1 MKKPIG
7 NNILVK
13 PDEMAAE
20 HKGIFLPKL
29 ARKPN
34 FKGTI
39 IAVGHGTYLSP
50 MAFKPGDYILYDS
63 ATPIDEEHIITSQK
77 NILGTFI
84 K

>member
-1 MKKPIG
+1 MKPIG

-39 IAVGHGTYLSP
+39 ISTGKGIYKSP
-50 MAFKPGDYILYDS
+50 MEFKEGDYILYDS
-63 ATPIDEEHIITSQK
+63 ATPVSEDLVIISQK
-77 NILGTFI
+77 NILGTFV